1 MSSPAEI
8 DSRPTPTGGDPAK
21 CISRTKRTGLFIL
34 VLVSSLL
41 LTIFLQERSGSHRAE
56 LSGYPDEPSHYI
68 TGLMVRSYLREGH
81 FASATRF
88 AEDYYLHYP
97 KVAIGHW
104 PPVYYLVQCLW
115 TFVFP
120 ATISSILYLQAFL
133 LALTSA
139 VLFTV
144 ARSRFGAWSAC
155 ILCGAFL
162 ILYPTQELGSEI
174 MSEPLLALTTLAAT
188 WTIARYFETAES
200 APLIGFVVLVE
211 VVAHT
216 KGSGIALAGAPVLV
230 AVCLGRHSVFRKR
243 SFWLA
248 QLVMILLLVP
258 WQIFTMNMVR
268 NGMSRPITLQL
279 VFAQLCEF
287 GPITVKMF
295 GWPLLILIL
304 YALYLA
310 IVSRRLRDP
319 LMVSCAITVALTL
332 AFHCVS
338 PSGAE
343 ARRLFMAIPVFL
355 LLAPLPILYLFGT
368 RHSRPWAPLLLFVI
382 VAISLFSSVASFR
395 KTAVGY
401 RSVAEWLMAN
411 RDRGENVVLI
421 ASDIDG
427 EGMLISEIG
436 QIQPSPS
443 LYIVRSSKLFEDCDW
458 EGQEC
463 LPMITDPSRAEQVL
477 DSMPVRY
484 AVVDR
489 FSGIASTART
499 QLLSRM
505 INAHSDLWILRKIQ
519 PAIAPGSGTRGEI
532 LIYQRSGLNQSD
544 RVHVSVN
551 LRRMIGKV
559 IGK

>member
-1 MSSPAEI
+1 M
-8 DSRPTPTGGDPAK
+8 
-21 CISRTKRTGLFIL
+21 
-34 VLVSSLL
+34 SSLL

>member
-1 MSSPAEI
+1 MSSSAEI
-8 DSRPTPTGGDPAK
+8 DFRLTRGVSRSKT
-21 CISRTKRTGLFIL
+21 TGLFIL
-34 VLVSSLL
+34 VLAFSLL
-41 LTIFLQERSGSHRAE
+41 LTIFLQERSGSHNAE
-56 LSGYPDEPSHYI
+56 LSGYPDEPAHYI
-68 TGLMVRSYLREGH
+68 TGLMIRSYLREGH

-120 ATISSILYLQAFL
+120 ATISSILYLQALL
-133 LALTSA
+133 LAVTSA
-139 VLFTV
+139 VLFTI
-144 ARSRFGAWSAC
+144 AQSRFGTWAAC

-188 WTIARYFETAES
+188 WCIARYFETAES

-211 VVAHT
+211 VVAHI
-216 KGSGIALAGAPVLV
+216 KGSGIALTGVPVLL
-230 AVCLGRHSVFRKR
+230 AVCLQRQDVFRKR
-243 SFWLA
+243 IFWLA
-248 QLVMILLLVP
+248 QLAMILVLVP

-268 NGMSRPITLQL
+268 NGMSGPVTLRL
-279 VFAQLCEF
+279 VFAQLREF
-287 GPITVKMF
+287 GPITVKIF

-319 LMVSCAITVALTL
+319 LMVSCAVTVALTL

-343 ARRLFMAIPVFL
+343 ARRLFMAIPDFL
-355 LLAPLPILYLFGT
+355 LLAPLPFLYLFGA
-368 RHSRPWAPLLLFVI
+368 RHSRSWAPLLLFLI
-382 VAISLFSSVASFR
+382 VTISLFSSITAFR

-401 RSVAEWLMAN
+401 RSVAGWLLAN

-436 QIQPSPS
+436 QSEPRPS

-463 LPMITDPSRAEQVL
+463 RPMITDPSRAEQVL

-499 QLLSRM
+499 ELLRRM
-505 INAHSDLWILRKIQ
+505 ITAHADLWILRKIQ
-519 PAIAPGSGTRGEI
+519 PAIAPDSGNRGEI
-532 LIYQRSGLNQSD
+532 LIYERSGLNQSD
-544 RVHVSVN
+544 RVHVSVD

-559 IGK
+559 ISK